1 MAFPELT
8 SAVRSLV
15 NRTMN
20 GMRSS
25 NGNPVTL
32 DLSAKT
38 PEEQKAI
45 MLSFD
50 TVNVGWYA
58 RNGYPGLYYILAG
71 GYPAWSGE
79 PVNLQTALNHS
90 VVWACNK
97 LICES
102 VASLPLMLMR
112 NTEKGKVLATDHP
125 MYDALMYSL
134 PNGEM
139 TAMSFRETR
148 TSHALLTG
156 NGFARIIRR
165 SGTGTAIDLQVLDP
179 AQVSVC
185 REKDGKRRVY
195 YKVDP
200 GDNKPPDTFYIEP
213 NKPQDI
219 LHLKGMGF
227 DGLRG
232 FSVINMGRQSIG
244 TAISAERHV
253 ARFYANGGRVP
264 YILTMDKKFGSD
276 DQFDKFRSDWE
287 STYSEP
293 HKVPVL
299 ENSMKYQQIGLNAVD
314 SQMLQTRLFDIHEIC
329 RWFGISPHLVG
340 DLSRATF
347 NNIEQLAMEFV
358 KLTLTT
364 WMRSW
369 EQELRRCVLTPEE
382 QRAGYFFHHDL
393 DDLLRGDFATRV
405 AGYSTL
411 LQNAVVSVNEVR
423 DWEWLNPVTGGDIH
437 HIQLN
442 MQNMTG
448 SALPA
453 AGGSV
458 PLGKPSPSLVPL
470 NKPNE
475 SVVALGESEE

>member
-1 MAFPELT
+1 M
-8 SAVRSLV
+8 VRSLV
-15 NRTMN
+15 NRTVN
-20 GMRSS
+20 GMRTI
-25 NGNPVTL
+25 NADPVTL
-32 DLSAKT
+32 DLATTT

-45 MLSFD
+45 NFTFD

-58 RNGYPGLYYILAG
+58 RNGYPGLYYLLAG
-71 GYPAWSGE
+71 GLPAWSGE

-102 VASLPLMLMR
+102 VGSLPLILMR
-112 NTEKGKVLATDHP
+112 NTDKGKVIATDHP
-125 MYDALMYSL
+125 MYDALMHSL

-139 TAMSFRETR
+139 TAMTFRETR

-156 NGFARIIRR
+156 NGFARVIRR
-165 SGTGTAIDLQVLDP
+165 SGTGTAIDLQPLDP
-179 AQVSVC
+179 AQVTVC
-185 REKDGKRRVY
+185 REKDGQRRVY

-200 GDNKPPDTFYIEP
+200 GNNEPSDTFYIQP

-219 LHLKGMGF
+219 LHIKGIGF

-232 FSVINMGRQSIG
+232 YSVINMGRQSIG

-264 YILTMDKKFGSD
+264 YLLTMDKKFSSD
-276 DQFDKFRSDWE
+276 GEFDKFRNDWE
-287 STYSEP
+287 RTYSEP
-293 HKVPVL
+293 HKVPIL

-314 SQMLQTRLFDIHEIC
+314 AQMLQTRLFDIHEIC
-329 RWFGISPHLVG
+329 RWFAISPHLVG

-364 WMRSW
+364 WIRSW
-369 EQELRRCVLTPEE
+369 ESELRRCVLTPAE
-382 QRAGYFFHHDL
+382 QKAGYFFHHDL
-393 DDLLRGDFATRV
+393 DDLLRGDFASRV
-405 AGYSTL
+405 AGYATL
-411 LQNAVVSVNEVR
+411 LQNGVTSVNEVR
-423 DWEWLNPVTGGDIH
+423 DWEWLNPITGGDIH

-442 MQNMTG
+442 MQNM
-448 SALPA
+448 SASAIPA
-453 AGGSV
+453 GASV
-458 PLGKPSPSLVPL
+458 PLGTPNPSLVPL
-470 NKPNE
+470 NAPVQGPNQ
-475 SVVALGESEE
+475 SVVDLGESDE